1 MENRG
6 VKIEKG
12 GVKMEKG
19 GMKMEKGGMKCCF
32 LNMNHGFCAHELTA
46 AMVICLRSAQDQAS

>member
-1 MENRG
+1 M
-6 VKIEKG
+6 KIEKG